1 MDKFVARLNID
12 HYRKVLAAECEPER
26 RLMILRLLA
35 EEEATLAA
43 LEHPYSPGAAEDPP
57 ATANSPAA
65 AASPPTTEDDG
76 VSHLNLEYYR
86 QRLVTETSPV
96 MRGILTRLIAE
107 EEARLAPPDARKISG
122 DD

>member
-1 MDKFVARLNID
+1 MDEFIAHLNID
-12 HYRKVLAAECEPER
+12 HYRKLLSGECAPKR
-26 RLMILRLLA
+26 RRVILRLLA
-35 EEEATLAA
+35 EEEAKLAA
-43 LEHPYSPGAAEDPP
+43 LDRPSFPSTAEYPP
-57 ATANSPAA
+57 TTTIPPAA
-65 AASPPTTEDDG
+65 AESPPTTADDG